1 MVRVKIEDAEKFSNQ
16 VLGHYGVPTD
26 QAEIITEV
34 IVPAAETKAVPAA
47 PVLFSWEINLT
58 YFWNEKS
65 EAVGETSLTSSY
77 GSKKGL
83 NLST

>member
-34 IVPAAETKAVPAA
+34 IMDSELRGYDDHGLFFLKAM
-47 PVLFSWEINLT
+47 
-58 YFWNEKS
+58 
-65 EAVGETSLTSSY
+65 
-77 GSKKGL
+77 
-83 NLST
+83 LSFGY